1 MSKIKRPLIILPI
14 IIFSQFAGTST
25 WFASNA
31 ILGDLQTALNLGAGA
46 LGYMTSAVQFG
57 FITGTLLFA
66 VLVISDRFSPRYV
79 FFSCSTLNAAFNLGI
94 YFLAEGFWSLLIVRF
109 LTGFMLAGI
118 YPVGMK
124 IAAGWYQKGLGK
136 ALGFLVGALVL
147 GTAFPHLLKAAGQ
160 SFDWEV
166 VIFAISGLAFLGGI
180 SMFLLVPDGPFL
192 SKGTKFDS
200 KALRVIFQ
208 SKALRAAAFGY
219 FGHMWE
225 LYAVWA
231 FFPVFL
237 AAYGELAPQL
247 EINISLWSFF
257 IIAAGFLGCAIGGLI
272 SLKTGSVIVA
282 FVQLLASGLL
292 CLFSPLLF
300 DLPPFIFLL
309 FLVFWGVFVVG
320 DSPQFSALAA
330 KTAPPQF
337 VGSALTIIN
346 SIGFAISI
354 VSIQFLNYLLT
365 VIEVKFLFIPL
376 LIGPMLGLIALRPLM
391 KVKSVERGA

>member
-231 FFPVFL
+231 FFPVLL